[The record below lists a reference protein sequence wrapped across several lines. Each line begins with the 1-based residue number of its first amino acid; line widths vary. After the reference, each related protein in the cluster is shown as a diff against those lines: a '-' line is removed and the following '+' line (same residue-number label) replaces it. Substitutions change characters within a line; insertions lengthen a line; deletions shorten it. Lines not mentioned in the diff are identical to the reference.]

1 MPDIFDEDSGAIFD
15 SSFDWKNKTVDPHR
29 LQKAHALLQVF
40 MLRRLKVDVEKGLPP
55 RVETKVYCPLSD
67 MQLFYYKLLLLK
79 DADVVARLEA
89 NNAGGEGKKAHSASG
104 TDWKRMQML
113 MTQLRKASSHP
124 FLFTG
129 AEGETEATIDEMVE
143 ASGKLQ
149 TLDRLLVKLKKGG
162 HRCVIFSQWK
172 HTLDILD
179 DFLRGRGYRYTRLD
193 GGTNRI
199 RRIINI
205 DAFNAPE
212 SPLFAFLMTT
222 RAGGLGVNLQ
232 TADTV
237 ILFDSDWNPQVGREE
252 GREGGRERE
261 GGRG

>member
-1 MPDIFDEDSGAIFD
+1 MIFD
-15 SSFDWKNKTVDPHR
+15 SSFDWKNKTVDPQR

-55 RVETKVYCPLSD
+55 RVETKVYCPLSE

-89 NNAGGEGKKAHSASG
+89 NSRAGGGKKGGEKQHSASG

-113 MTQLRKASSHP
+113 LTQLRKASSHP
-124 FLFTG
+124 FLFRG
-129 AEGETEATIDEMVE
+129 AEGETEATVDEMVE

-149 TLDRLLVKLKKGG
+149 TLDRLLVKLKKAG

-237 ILFDSDWNPQVGREE
+237 ILFDSDWNPQVRW
-252 GREGGRERE
+252 EGGVEMGTIKRTY
-261 GGRG
+261 